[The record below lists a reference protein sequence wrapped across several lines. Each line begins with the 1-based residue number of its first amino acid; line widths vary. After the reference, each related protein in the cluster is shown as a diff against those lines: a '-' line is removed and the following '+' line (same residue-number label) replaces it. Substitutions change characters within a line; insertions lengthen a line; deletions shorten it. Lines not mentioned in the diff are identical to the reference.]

1 MVYFCVKGG
10 EGLKKEYAILK
21 IVQRDTGLINR
32 IAGAAIL
39 FLAVCV
45 FWYGGWKVFPETQ
58 PVYSLYTA
66 SPEELEGKK
75 ICTDI
80 TFVSAEYLRY
90 KSWFGNDCV
99 EIIIPAGENT
109 FCAVRVGKE
118 KMLKVHLALKKDG
131 FLDEKINI
139 FGRMQDMDD
148 VSEVYYRRYIGNA
161 LGVEKLPE
169 EFKTYVI
176 MDETT
181 EAPDMKKAYTSL
193 AFSALLLVA
202 GTIILVRGFDFTTVK
217 QIKKLID
224 RSENPEATQ
233 YKLLEFWGTT
243 PTLYN
248 LRITADY
255 VAWTGILRAHIID
268 RREFS
273 SYELSEDGKKIIFTS
288 ESRKR
293 YIPIQ
298 DFAAD
303 ILMEKLKGK

>member
-1 MVYFCVKGG
+1 M
-10 EGLKKEYAILK
+10 
-21 IVQRDTGLINR
+21 
-32 IAGAAIL
+32 
-39 FLAVCV
+39 
-45 FWYGGWKVFPETQ
+45 FPETQ